1 MIHGESKV
9 SICEIMGFVR
19 IFNFETFLSVANPFA
34 LRRSKKAN
42 NLPQVLKR
50 FNFFLSRV
58 VSCCK
63 LS

>member
-50 FNFFLSRV
+50 FNFFF
-58 VSCCK
+58 K
-63 LS
+63 